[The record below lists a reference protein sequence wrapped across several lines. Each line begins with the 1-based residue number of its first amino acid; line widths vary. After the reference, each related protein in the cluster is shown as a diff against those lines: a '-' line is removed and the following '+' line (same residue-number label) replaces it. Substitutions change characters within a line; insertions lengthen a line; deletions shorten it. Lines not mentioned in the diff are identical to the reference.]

1 MDESTSSLDIE
12 TEKEIIKEIK
22 NLHGA
27 KTLIVIA
34 HRMSTIQHCDKV
46 YRIEKGRV
54 VESGKFEEIVS

>member
-27 KTLIVIA
+27 KLLLIECLQFNIVI
-34 HRMSTIQHCDKV
+34 
-46 YRIEKGRV
+46 
-54 VESGKFEEIVS
+54 ESIA